1 MGDWRSWLA
10 RLHGMQKVTGSN
22 PVFSTTKGKKYKV
35 RGKIIFTFY
44 LYFLPFI
51 FYFLLFKH
59 VRSYYR

>member
-22 PVFSTTKGKKYKV
+22 PVFSTAKGKKYKV
-35 RGKIIFTFY
+35 RGKIIF
-44 LYFLPFI
+44 YFLPY
-51 FYFLLFKH
+51 YFLSLLLFKH